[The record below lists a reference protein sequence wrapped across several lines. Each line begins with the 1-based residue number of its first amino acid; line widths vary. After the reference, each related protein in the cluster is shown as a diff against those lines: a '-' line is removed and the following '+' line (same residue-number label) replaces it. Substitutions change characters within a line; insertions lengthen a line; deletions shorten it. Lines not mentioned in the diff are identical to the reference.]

1 MRESRK
7 FKTIQGIVIVCLLLL
22 SAGAAFGQAAAGYSE
37 YFLPGDE
44 QNMYFIFNDL
54 DVNAGAT
61 GMHSVTSVV
70 AWSSNTTIY
79 YDHWENGYNFDPNN
93 PAATADE
100 TYTLA
105 TPGSI
110 KVFESSNVPNVR
122 NPASTCAGQTNP
134 GNRCYDGADH
144 IFVAGGPV
152 TVTRAV
158 WMEARG
164 AGNQGDAWEI
174 YPVKPQLTT
183 YVLPFGEDNFA
194 TSANFF
200 TGFERVYALIQATE
214 DNTHFTVDLNNDGV
228 PDILNLNRDATWNN
242 AGDGTTVTLQK
253 GETFLL
259 DRVAA
264 CSLHTTCTTFPGGG
278 PLNSGAVIQGD
289 KTLQVKYVAG
299 RIAQTYAARGLS
311 AFPRG
316 FWTNDYYAPFGQAV
330 NANNGVTDYYLFN
343 PGSTPLTVNWQ
354 SQAASGSFAI
364 PPNSSQSYN
373 RAIGANP
380 SVPVG
385 SGLYFSANSPF
396 WGVGFGDSTAQGTP
410 TGQAFEWGFS
420 LLPTTFLYKEH
431 FLGWSPGSLPLTT
444 APTNGN
450 GIFLTVG
457 QDNTR
462 VFVDYN
468 NDGVPDQTYTLNR
481 LQSQFVPPGPSGALD
496 GSRFWATGLFSMAY
510 GENADT
516 ATTPTPNLD
525 LGYVALPGTDFVSLV
540 LTTSKSASPSVVT
553 TATGSTTD
561 FTIKMNTV
569 AYNLDGVSGVDT
581 MPPGWQYVPG
591 FTTITKPDLTSSS
604 SVSGPGTVTINGTT
618 AVVGA
623 GTTFTTLTAGNPIT
637 IAGVG
642 YTILSITDNTHLTLT
657 SVAPNLGAGQTYF
670 RLGAGVEPAVTT
682 RGVYVGTVSV
692 TNGSPNVV
700 GTGTTFTNFVA
711 GDSFTIF
718 NGGVP
723 TTYAVQS
730 VTNNTNLVLSSNYA
744 QATAAGLTYA
754 GPYLLSWSAAQTGGS
769 MAANQQVTIKFRAAT
784 TSVFA
789 AGTLSQ
795 NNVVATG
802 TRTIGTSP
810 AVTQTF
816 NASDFTYVV
825 SGSVQITKASSIP
838 ASTTLYP
845 GDTFTY
851 TTTITNPAAAGTNLL
866 TGNSL
871 YDSLPTGLSSVTG
884 TTNLN
889 RSTVGDS
896 FNTPVYTLNVGT
908 RNWTG
913 NWTEGGDT
921 GGGATNGD
929 PVGGDIQI
937 VGTELRMDNSN
948 NTQPTIARA
957 VSLTGATAAR
967 LSFRYRTDTGV
978 DAADIF
984 TIQSGTG
991 GTGGAFANLG
1001 TITGITGASTG
1012 TVSFDL
1018 TGSISATTAIR
1029 FTFAAGNYT
1038 GANENIFI
1046 DDVSI
1051 TYDVAVAGANPPNIV
1066 SASSLYALVGG
1077 QSLTATFNVQ
1087 INNPFPTGQTSVT
1100 NTASTSSVQLPFQ
1113 LVSNPVTNIV
1123 ATPTVSTATV
1133 SGRVWL
1139 DSNDN
1144 AVQDIGEPGL
1154 DNIIVTL
1161 KDQFGAPVATATTD
1175 SNGRYVFAGIA
1186 PGNGYY
1192 VEATATGNPGGIPTG
1207 LTQSFP
1213 IGNTNNRTTVFNLI
1227 AGQSYNQGDL
1237 GYTASPGT
1245 VSFGDQAW
1253 VDADGDGLRDPGEVG
1268 LGGVT
1273 VKLYR
1278 DTNGNGLLDLGV
1290 DTLVDTLVSGAGTV
1304 AATNGS
1310 TAVVGTGTTF
1320 TNLQNG
1326 DTISIAGV
1334 TYTVNTVTDNT
1345 HLNLTTNYAAATNA
1359 GLAYKVPTRT
1369 APDGSYLFSGITP
1382 ATGVEIYF
1390 VNARTPAG
1398 YTLTT
1403 PTPGSPSTTYKYGSV
1418 SPGFAFLS
1426 ADYGYL
1432 PNVGTTFSIKDRVF
1446 KDTVFSTG
1454 PGTVAATNGSAAIV
1468 GTGTIFKNLNPGDTF
1483 QINGNNY
1490 TIATITD
1497 DTHLT
1502 LTANFAQATNG
1513 ALPWKSFGTF
1523 DVSEAGIAGVS
1534 VELLDSSLNVIGTT
1548 ITAADGTFTFSGL
1561 TGSGADYTTRITD
1574 TSGVLTNFVPSSSY
1588 AIADQRLESNL
1599 VANIDRSA
1607 APSYG
1612 YKNTRS
1618 VGDTVFSD
1626 LNGNG
1631 FQDAGEPGIAG
1642 VVVRIAK
1649 DTNGNGIIDLA
1660 AGTGTVTAATGSPT
1674 VTGTGTTFLN
1684 YHAGEPITFGGNEY
1698 VIQSIAS
1705 NTSLTLA
1712 SNSLT
1717 NSTNVAFNANPALA
1731 GTITTVAA
1739 SAVVTGT
1746 GTTFTTDFKAGDKI
1760 TFNGVDYTVQSVTSN
1775 TSLTL
1780 TTIPATVT
1788 GVVYR
1793 APVFFGSVTTDASG
1807 KYLLSG
1813 LANGNYIVSVQN
1825 PTGYNYIG
1833 TDVGTVTATNGSA
1846 AVVGAGTLFTKLVA
1860 GETITITT
1868 AGVAVTY
1875 TILSIT
1881 DDTHLTLSTNFGQ
1894 ATAGG
1899 KAYGRPDSDATFPG
1913 AQLGAVITAAGSIL
1927 DRDFA
1932 FQVPVVSQRAVTGKL
1947 WNDADKNG
1955 VIGGSESGLS
1965 GVTLGIVPI
1974 TAGAGTLAVTNG
1986 TSAVVGTG
1994 TTFTSF
2000 ASGDIIVIA
2009 GVPYTISSITDN
2021 THLTLSILY
2030 PGATASGLTYQRGGS
2045 SIQNVTTDTN
2055 GFYSFTGL
2063 ANSSYVVKVTDTN
2076 GNVVGFGATWE
2087 KSEGLTSGSN
2097 PGNGMEVIDLSAS
2110 PGTVATTNGSPNV
2123 VGTGTTF
2130 VGNYRAN
2137 DPILINGVQ
2146 FIVQSVTDN
2155 THLVLTT
2162 SAGSTS
2168 GGLSLSSPP
2177 IDYGYAL
2184 LSSIP
2189 TLIKLRIFDA
2199 AQNGKD
2205 VTLTW
2210 QTSYE
2215 ADNLGFNVYR
2225 TINGVKTKINKQL
2238 IGGSAFITK
2247 IHPVA
2252 GYSYRLHDTLPSSS
2266 TFAQYTLEDL
2276 DLHGKLTSNG
2286 PYTTRLAPPDPTSV
2300 SADSPSLSRMAPSTP
2315 VLVPGVGVGAL
2326 QPVTLPV
2333 PTAAQISQQQEI
2345 ANEPALKINI
2355 ANEGWYRL
2363 TAAAMTSAG
2372 FTPPT
2377 DAKKFTMFCDGVSI
2391 PIVVNMSS
2399 GKTFGPGDSIE
2410 FYALGLD
2417 TPSTGSRTYWLKA
2430 DSHSVKQISTV
2441 KNTGGSPLTN
2451 GVPFIFKR
2459 TDRNVL
2465 AAEQVS
2471 TGEGTENFYGPI
2483 ITTDPTTQDLTAAN
2497 LDPAGGNAT
2506 LSVVIRGAIDG
2517 IQHQTTVEFAGQ
2529 TLGTAVLTD
2538 FEEKTFTYAF
2548 PQSSL
2553 VNGANTLRLTALNG
2567 YNDVSLLVSATLT
2580 YQHLLKADNGLLEV
2594 QLPGSQQFAVDG
2606 FTSNAIR
2613 AVDVTDPNQPILLEV
2628 AVAPSGGGFKATFTT
2643 PPSTSPRIVSVFSSD
2658 RVMTPDP
2665 ASLVTNTPSSWSNP
2679 LGRQADLLILTHSA
2693 FKNAA
2698 ATLKSVRDAGGTL
2711 TTIVDVEDIY
2721 DEYNFGIKSPQAIKS
2736 FLQSTGSWTRPPKY
2750 VLLLGNASIDPRDYL
2765 GLGSVDFVPT
2775 WLIPTI
2781 YIKTPSDDWFTDFN
2795 GDAIGDL
2802 PVGRI
2807 PVKTLDQANLV
2818 IGKIA
2823 SRTTPSASSSQKVLF
2838 VADSPDTFDFESEA
2852 AVAKNLMP
2860 ANFTSQIIDIA
2871 QSPSAH
2877 TDIVNGFNGGS
2888 LLVDYMGHGSVEL
2901 WSFNLFNST
2910 DAASLSNGSSLPFVM
2925 AMTCLN
2931 GYFHDVFTES
2941 LASALMKAPNGGA
2954 VAVWAS
2960 STLTDPF
2967 PQFLMNRELLRQLVG
2982 PNQLT
2987 IGDAIKL
2994 AKQATTDINVR
3005 RSWLLFGD
3013 PSMKLT
3019 H

>member
-1 MRESRK
+1 LLQCS
-7 FKTIQGIVIVCLLLL
+7 VVVCLLL

-54 DVNAGAT
+54 DANAGAT
-61 GMHSVTSVV
+61 GMHSVISVV
-70 AWSSNTTIY
+70 AWSANTTVY

-105 TPGSI
+105 TPGTI

-122 NPASTCAGQTNP
+122 NSASTCAGQTNP
-134 GNRCYDGADH
+134 GNRCYDGGDH
-144 IFVAGGPV
+144 IFIAGGPV

-183 YVLPFGEDNFA
+183 YVLPFGEDNFV

-228 PDILNLNRDATWNN
+228 PDVLNLNRDATWNN

-259 DRVAA
+259 DRVSA
-264 CSLHTTCTTFPGGG
+264 CTLHTTCTTFPGGG
-278 PLNSGAVIQGD
+278 PLNSGTVIQGD

-299 RIAQTYAARGLS
+299 RINQTYAARGLS

-316 FWTNDYYAPFGQAV
+316 FWTNDYYAPFGQAA

-343 PGSTPLTVNWQ
+343 PGSTPLTINWQ

-364 PPNSSQSYN
+364 PANSSQSYN
-373 RAIGANP
+373 RAIGVNP

-385 SGLYFSANSPF
+385 SGLYFSATSPF
-396 WGVGFGDSTAQGTP
+396 WGVGFGDSTAQGNP

-431 FLGWSPGSLPLTT
+431 FMGWSPGSLPLTT
-444 APTNGN
+444 APVNGN

-481 LQSQFVPPGPSGALD
+481 LQSQFVPAGPTGALD
-496 GSRFWATGLFSMAY
+496 GARFWSTGLFSMAY

-540 LTTSKSASPSVVT
+540 LTTSKTANPTVVS

-561 FTIKMNTV
+561 FTILVNSQ
-569 AYNLDGVSGVDT
+569 AYSIDGVSVVDT
-581 MPPGWQYVPG
+581 MPPNWQYVPG
-591 FTTITKPDLTSSS
+591 FTTITKPDLTSTS
-604 SVSGPGTVTINGTT
+604 SVAGAGTVTINGTT
-618 AVVGA
+618 AVVGT
-623 GTTFTTLTAGNPIT
+623 GTAFNTMAVGAPIT

-642 YTILSITDNTHLTLT
+642 YTIQTITDGTHITLT
-657 SVAPNLGAGQTYF
+657 AAAPNLGAGQTYF
-670 RLGAGVEPAVTT
+670 RLGSGVEPTVTT
-682 RGVYVGTVSV
+682 RGAYLGTVSV
-692 TNGSPNVV
+692 TNGSTAVV
-700 GTGTTFTNFVA
+700 GTGTTFTNFSA
-711 GDSFTIF
+711 GDEFTI
-718 NGGVP
+718 NSGGVP
-723 TTYAVQS
+723 STYKIQS
-730 VTNNTNLVLSSNYA
+730 VTDNTHLVLTTTYTG
-744 QATAAGLTYA
+744 ATAAGLTYV
-754 GPYLLSWSAAQTGGS
+754 GPYILTWSSAQTGGS
-769 MAANQQVTIKFRAAT
+769 MAANQQIKITFRAAT
-784 TSVFA
+784 RSVFA
-789 AGTLSQ
+789 AGTLSE
-795 NNVVATG
+795 NNILAAG
-802 TRTIGTSP
+802 TRTVGSSP
-810 AVTQTF
+810 AVSQTF
-816 NASDFTYVV
+816 TASDFTYVV
-825 SGSVQITKASSIP
+825 SGSVQIAKSSSVP
-838 ASTTLYP
+838 ASTPLFP
-845 GDTFTY
+845 GDTFSY
-851 TTTITNPAAAGTNLL
+851 TTTVTNPASAGTNTL
-866 TGNSL
+866 TGVSI
-871 YDSLPTGLSSVTG
+871 YDSLPTGLSGVAG
-884 TTNLN
+884 TTTLS

-896 FNTPVYTLNVGT
+896 FNSQSYTLDVGT
-908 RNWTG
+908 RTWTAG
-913 NWTEGGDT
+913 WAEGGDT
-921 GGGATNGD
+921 GGGATNGSA
-929 PVGGDIQI
+929 VQGDIQI
-937 VGTELRMDNSN
+937 SAAGELVMDNLNSN
-948 NTQPTIARA
+948 EPTISRA

-967 LSFRYRTDTGV
+967 LTFRYHTGTGV
-978 DAADIF
+978 VAGASF
-984 TIQSGTG
+984 LVQTGTG
-991 GTGGAFANLG
+991 GTGGAFATAL
-1001 TITGITGASTG
+1001 TLTGITGATTG
-1012 TVSFDL
+1012 TVSLDI
-1018 TGSISATTAIR
+1018 SSAISATAAIR
-1029 FTFAAGNYT
+1029 FVFANNAYNA
-1038 GANENIFI
+1038 ANQTISI

-1051 TYDVAVAGANPPNIV
+1051 TYDVAVTGTNPPDV
-1066 SASSLYALVGG
+1066 LSSSALYSLVGG
-1077 QSLTATFNVQ
+1077 QSISATFNVQ
-1087 INNPFPTGQTSVT
+1087 VNNPFPTGQTSVT
-1100 NTASTSSVQLPFQ
+1100 NTSSTSSVELPIQL
-1113 LVSNPVTNIV
+1113 LSNPVTNII

-1133 SGRVWL
+1133 TGRVWL
-1139 DSNDN
+1139 DANDN
-1144 AVQDIGEPGL
+1144 AVQDIGEPGI
-1154 DNIIVTL
+1154 DNVIVTL
-1161 KDQFGAPVATATTD
+1161 KNQFGAPVATATTD
-1175 SNGRYVFAGIA
+1175 SNGRYVFPGIA

-1192 VEATATGNPGGIPTG
+1192 VEATSTGNPNGIPAG

-1213 IGNTNNRTTVFNLI
+1213 VGNTNNRTTVFNLTS
-1227 AGQSYNQGDL
+1227 GQNYSQADL
-1237 GYTASPGT
+1237 GYTASAGT

-1290 DTLVDTLVSGAGTV
+1290 DLLVDTLVAGAGTV

-1345 HLNLTTNYAAATNA
+1345 HLNLTTTYAAATNA

-1403 PTPGSPSTTYKYGSV
+1403 PTPASPSTTYKFGSV

-1432 PNVGTTFSIKDRVF
+1432 PNAGTTFSIKDRVF

-1454 PGTVAATNGSAAIV
+1454 PGTVTATSGSAAVI
-1468 GTGTIFKNLNPGDTF
+1468 GTATTTFENLNPGDTF
-1483 QINGNNY
+1483 QIAGTNY
-1490 TIATITD
+1490 TILSVTD

-1502 LTANFAQATNG
+1502 LTTNYAQVTG
-1513 ALPWKSFGTF
+1513 AGKAYKASGIF
-1523 DVSEAGIAGVS
+1523 DNTESGIAGVS
-1534 VELLDSSLNVIGTT
+1534 VELLDASLNVIGTT
-1548 ITAADGTFTFSGL
+1548 LTAADGTFTFSGL
-1561 TGSGADYTTRITD
+1561 TGSGADYTTQITD
-1574 TSGVLTNFVPSSSY
+1574 TAGVLTNFVASSSY
-1588 AIADQRLESNL
+1588 AIAGQRLESNL

-1607 APSYG
+1607 SPSYG

-1649 DTNGNGIIDLA
+1649 DANLNGIIDLA
-1660 AGTGTVTAATGSPT
+1660 AGTGNPGTVTATLNSTA
-1674 VTGTGTTFLN
+1674 VTGAGTTFLN
-1684 YHAGEPITFGGNEY
+1684 LHAGEPFGIQGVEY
-1698 VIQSIAS
+1698 IIQSIAS
-1705 NTSLTLA
+1705 NTSLTLT
-1712 SNSLT
+1712 SNYLGAT
-1717 NSTNVAFNANPALA
+1717 AAGKAYTANPQLA
-1731 GTITTVAA
+1731 GTVTTTAG

-1746 GTTFTTDFKAGDKI
+1746 GTAFTTDFKVNDTI
-1760 TFNGVDYTVQSVTSN
+1760 TIGGADYVVQSIASN

-1780 TTIPATVT
+1780 TTIPVT
-1788 GVVYR
+1788 QAGVTYR
-1793 APVFFGSVTTDASG
+1793 SPVFFGSVTTDASG

-1813 LANGNYIVSVQN
+1813 LANGSYVVSVQN

-1833 TDVGTVTATNGSA
+1833 TDVGTVTATINST
-1846 AVVGAGTLFTKLVA
+1846 AVTGAGTQFTKLVA
-1860 GETITITT
+1860 GETITI
-1868 AGVAVTY
+1868 AGVTY

-1881 DDTHLTLSTNFGQ
+1881 NDTSLTLTSNYLQ
-1894 ATAGG
+1894 ATGAG
-1899 KAYGRPDSDATFPG
+1899 KAYGRPDSDATAPG
-1913 AQLGAVITAAGSIL
+1913 AQLGATVTAAGNIL

-1955 VIGGSESGLS
+1955 VIGGGESGLS
-1965 GVTLGIVPI
+1965 GVTLGIVSI
-1974 TAGAGTLAVTNG
+1974 TTGTGTLAVTNG
-1986 TSAVVGTG
+1986 TTAVVGTG
-1994 TTFTSF
+1994 TTFTAFS
-2000 ASGDIIVIA
+2000 SGDIITIA
-2009 GVPYTISSITDN
+2009 GVPYTISSVTDN

-2030 PGATASGLTYQRGGS
+2030 RGATASGLAFQRGGS
-2045 SIQNVTTDTN
+2045 AIQTVTTDAN
-2055 GFYSFTGL
+2055 GLYSFTGL
-2063 ANSSYVVKVTDTN
+2063 ANSSYVVEVTDTN

-2087 KSEGLTSGSN
+2087 KTEGLTSGPN
-2097 PGNGMEVIDLSAS
+2097 PANGMEVIDLSTS
-2110 PGTVATTNGSPNV
+2110 PGTVSTTNGSANV
-2123 VGTGTTF
+2123 VGSGTTF

-2162 SAGSTS
+2162 TASSTS

-2177 IDYGYAL
+2177 IDFGYAL

-2189 TLIKLRIFDA
+2189 TLIKLRLFDA
-2199 AQNGKD
+2199 PQNGKD
-2205 VTLTW
+2205 VTLMW

-2225 TINGVKTKINKQL
+2225 TVNGIRTKINKQI

-2247 IHPVA
+2247 IHPVV

-2266 TFAQYTLEDL
+2266 SFAQYWLEDL
-2276 DLHGKLTSNG
+2276 DLHGKSTING
-2286 PYTTRLAPPDPTSV
+2286 PYSTRLAPADPNQVGS
-2300 SADSPSLSRMAPSTP
+2300 DSPSLSKLAPSTP
-2315 VLVPGVGVGAL
+2315 VLVPASGIGAL
-2326 QPVTLPV
+2326 QPTTLPV
-2333 PTAAQISQQQEI
+2333 PTGAQIQQQRDL
-2345 ANEPALKINI
+2345 ADGPALKISI

-2363 TAAAMTSAG
+2363 TAAAMTAAG
-2372 FTPPT
+2372 FTPPA
-2377 DAKKFTMFCDGVSI
+2377 DAKKFTLFCDGIEV
-2391 PIVVNMSS
+2391 PMVVNMSA
-2399 GKTFGPGDSIE
+2399 GKTFGPSDSIE

-2430 DSHSVKQISTV
+2430 DSHSVKQLTTF
-2441 KNTGGSPLTN
+2441 KNGGGSPLTN

-2459 TDRNVL
+2459 TDRTVL

-2483 ITTDPTTQDLTAAN
+2483 ITTDPSTQDLTVAN

-2506 LSVVIRGAIDG
+2506 LDVVIRGAIDG
-2517 IQHQTTVEFAGQ
+2517 IQHLTTVEFAGQ
-2529 TLGTAVLTD
+2529 LLGTAVLAD
-2538 FEEKTFTYAF
+2538 FEEKTFTYSI

-2553 VNGANTLRLTALNG
+2553 VNGANTLKVTALNG

-2594 QLPGSQQFAVDG
+2594 QLPGSQQFTVDG
-2606 FTSNAIR
+2606 FTSSSIR
-2613 AVDVTDPNQPILLEV
+2613 ALDVTDPNLPIGLEV
-2628 AVAPSGGGFKATFTT
+2628 VVAPAGGGFKATFTT
-2643 PPSTSPRIVSVFSSD
+2643 PASASPRIVSVFSSD

-2665 ASLVTNTPSSWSNP
+2665 AALALNTPSSWSNP

-2693 FKNAA
+2693 FKSAA

-2721 DEYNFGIKSPQAIKS
+2721 DEYNFGIKSPQAIRT
-2736 FLQSTGSWTRPPKY
+2736 FLQSTATWTRPPKY
-2750 VLLLGNASIDPRDYL
+2750 VLLLGDASIDPRDYI
-2765 GLGSVDFVPT
+2765 GLGSVDYVPT
-2775 WLIPTI
+2775 WLVPTI

-2795 GDAIGDL
+2795 NDGIGDL

-2807 PVKTLDQANLV
+2807 PVKTAAEAALV

-2823 SRTTPSASSSQKVLF
+2823 SRTTPSAASSQKVLF
-2838 VADSPDTFDFESEA
+2838 VADSPDTFDFEGEA
-2852 AVAKNLMP
+2852 AVAKALMP
-2860 ANFTSQIIDIA
+2860 GNFAVQTIDIA
-2871 QSPSAH
+2871 TDPSPHAN
-2877 TDIVNGFNGGS
+2877 IVNGFNSGS

-2901 WSFNLFNST
+2901 WSFNLFNSN
-2910 DAASLSNGSSLPFVM
+2910 DAAALSNGTSLPFVM

-2941 LASALMKAPNGGA
+2941 LAAALMKSPNGGA

-2960 STLTDPF
+2960 STLTEPY
-2967 PQFLMNRELLRQLVG
+2967 PQFLMNRELLRQLVST
-2982 PNQLT
+2982 NQLT

-3005 RSWLLFGD
+3005 RSWILFGD